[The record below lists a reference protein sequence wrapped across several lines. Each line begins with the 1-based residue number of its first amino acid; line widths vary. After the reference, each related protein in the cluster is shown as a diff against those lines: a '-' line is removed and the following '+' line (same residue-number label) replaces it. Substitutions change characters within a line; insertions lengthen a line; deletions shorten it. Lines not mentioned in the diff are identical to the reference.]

1 MKKIFAIMLCSV
13 IVSAS
18 QGVNVSAENISN
30 TIETINYQNENLI
43 MPMKV
48 DEIIYKYRQYNNR
61 LQRRRW
67 NVTRKC
73 WVDPYWIYV

>member
-1 MKKIFAIMLCSV
+1 MKKLFTIMLCSV
-13 IVSAS
+13 IVSAF

-43 MPMKV
+43 MPMRS
-48 DEIIYKYRQYNNR
+48 DDIIYKYRQYNNR

-67 NVTRKC
+67 NATQNY